1 MVTDGPWSV
10 MVLGQ
15 ADSKTPQRGF
25 SRSLKF
31 PFDLNVVSKLKL
43 CKHSKGS
50 DESHSH
56 GPNHEDPIIA
66 FDTSSSKRVLKCA
79 AAAVPVVL

>member
-1 MVTDGPWSV
+1 

-15 ADSKTPQRGF
+15 ADSNFLEDT
-25 SRSLKF
+25 SETLMSI

-43 CKHSKGS
+43 CKHSKSS

-56 GPNHEDPIIA
+56 GPNHEDPIIIVTHHRLSV
-66 FDTSSSKRVLKCA
+66 F
-79 AAAVPVVL
+79 